1 MKVAQLVSYAENG
14 GTGAQLLE
22 AMTDV
27 QSSQIRIIRRIGPVM
42 TIASRDVRDAYKTY
56 VEVCRRTSA
65 FLLGRQ
71 PSDVG
76 GDEASRYYR
85 AILLRGSV
93 LTMAVAADIQTAP
106 TVPTGE

>member
-1 MKVAQLVSYAENG
+1 MSYAENG
-14 GTGAQLLE
+14 GTAAQLLE
-22 AMTDV
+22 AMADV

-65 FLLGRQ
+65 FLTGRQ

-76 GDEASRYYR
+76 GDEASQYYR
-85 AILLRGSV
+85 AIVLRGSV
-93 LTMAVAADIQTAP
+93 LTMTVAADIQAAP
-106 TVPTGE
+106 AVPTGE